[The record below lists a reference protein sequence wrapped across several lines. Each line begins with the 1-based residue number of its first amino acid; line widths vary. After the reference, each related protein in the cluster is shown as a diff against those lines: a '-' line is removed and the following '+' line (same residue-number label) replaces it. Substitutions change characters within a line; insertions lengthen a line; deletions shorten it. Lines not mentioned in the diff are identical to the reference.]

1 LNPAFW
7 QYAAEVPRPNG
18 KDVRTSHSRTNGYQP
33 GGLAQQIFK
42 ELLFQ
47 SFIPIFYSNL
57 LFLILFN
64 TAFSTKIVISFQ

>member
-7 QYAAEVPRPNG
+7 QYSAEVPRPNG
-18 KDVRTSHSRTNGYQP
+18 KAVRTSHSRPNGYQP

-57 LFLILFN
+57 LFLILLKA
-64 TAFSTKIVISFQ
+64 AFAT